1 MTIIREMLLTSSYDF
16 THHTEKKVLTIDRK
30 NCLPSSEKT
39 AYRGQKK
46 VLTADRK
53 NSLPNDGKIILPRA
67 QELHK
72 EDLER
77 IESLYEKI
85 VSLTQN
91 GELLKTEGMIVFIEV
106 TSSLINIL
114 EKGEYDL

>member
-67 QELHK
+67 GEIAYALDK
-72 EDLER
+72 R
-77 IESLYEKI
+77 ICRVDI
-85 VSLTQN
+85 GQ
-91 GELLKTEGMIVFIEV
+91 
-106 TSSLINIL
+106 
-114 EKGEYDL
+114 

>member
-67 QELHK
+67 PSPAFLRSVHLSFHVMFLSK
-72 EDLER
+72 
-77 IESLYEKI
+77 
-85 VSLTQN
+85 
-91 GELLKTEGMIVFIEV
+91 V
-106 TSSLINIL
+106 TLNSASSVPIIAIL
-114 EKGEYDL
+114 S

>member
-53 NSLPNDGKIILPRA
+53 NSLPNDGKIILPR
-67 QELHK
+67 
-72 EDLER
+72 
-77 IESLYEKI
+77 IPSG
-85 VSLTQN
+85 LTA
-91 GELLKTEGMIVFIEV
+91 IFRPPYR
-106 TSSLINIL
+106 LIFRVITY
-114 EKGEYDL
+114 KCV

>member
-67 QELHK
+67 FVFEAASFVTACCVSSGLF
-72 EDLER
+72 EVSVSFAL
-77 IESLYEKI
+77 SACI
-85 VSLTQN
+85 V
-91 GELLKTEGMIVFIEV
+91 
-106 TSSLINIL
+106 
-114 EKGEYDL
+114 

>member
-67 QELHK
+67 QCPSVFLNPP
-72 EDLER
+72 DLSPNPLR
-77 IESLYEKI
+77 VKYSG
-85 VSLTQN
+85 S
-91 GELLKTEGMIVFIEV
+91 
-106 TSSLINIL
+106 
-114 EKGEYDL
+114 

>member
-67 QELHK
+67 PKSQMMVK
-72 EDLER
+72 
-77 IESLYEKI
+77 
-85 VSLTQN
+85 
-91 GELLKTEGMIVFIEV
+91 
-106 TSSLINIL
+106 
-114 EKGEYDL
+114 

>member
-67 QELHK
+67 
-72 EDLER
+72 
-77 IESLYEKI
+77 EKDMDRLRRWLRLAARTDS
-85 VSLTQN
+85 VDAF
-91 GELLKTEGMIVFIEV
+91 EKAMMEV
-106 TSSLINIL
+106 
-114 EKGEYDL
+114 

>member
-67 QELHK
+67 H
-72 EDLER
+72 
-77 IESLYEKI
+77 
-85 VSLTQN
+85 
-91 GELLKTEGMIVFIEV
+91 MIGWGRYCKYLSPATVMVI
-106 TSSLINIL
+106 LICMTGIYL
-114 EKGEYDL
+114 RYF